1 LPAWNAGIITA
12 QCRSTETMAKAPLW
26 HSETG
31 PLHGPVRRAPGRPMV
46 QARGVD
52 FWFRSDG
59 QGMENPVYRQSLLLQ
74 GTLPMY
80 SISWSLSLSASANRA
95 AGHLRKPPTSALGR
109 RIAYATSTDRTIWQ
123 ISARRSEQALPR
135 CDQRAVQ
142 Y

>member
-95 AGHLRKPPTSALGR
+95 AGHLRKPPTSSPWPKDCLRHIYGSYHLANFSTPVR
-109 RIAYATSTDRTIWQ
+109 TSTT
-123 ISARRSEQALPR
+123 AM
-135 CDQRAVQ
+135 
-142 Y
+142 